1 MEQKKNPGRDITIR
15 YDSLYDKEAEE
26 AVCGAII
33 LESQAIYEVADILTP
48 EMFGNPKCANLYA
61 AAISLYD
68 RSVKVDMIT
77 LLEEIQKKGLP
88 YDDYAFFIT
97 NLLCGITSS
106 ANIVRHALYIKE
118 AYIRR
123 LFVSHMHTLLT
134 SAGDKTVDIADLLD
148 DAGKAVDSISADLD
162 PGDGSKP
169 IHEICNDVYK
179 AYTERV
185 ESAARGETSGITTG
199 LHKLDEATGGWQPGD
214 LIILA
219 ARPGVGKT
227 AMMLHFALS
236 AAKSGIPVALFS
248 LEMTARSLAERL
260 FVGCSDIDADR
271 FKRGILY
278 TEETIRL
285 EQAGDLI
292 SSLPITIVDT
302 AILSMRKIKNRAM
315 RLHRQGKCGVLFIDY
330 LQLVDMRNDNSHYNR
345 EQEVAAASRMAK
357 IIAKELNIPVI
368 LLSQLNRSVETRA
381 AEGGMRRPLLSDLRE
396 SGAIEQDADIVLFIC
411 RSENAGENKGELILS
426 KNRNGRVGIIEFR
439 HNESLTR
446 IYDDT
451 FRYPVPATSDE
462 RPF

>member
-1 MEQKKNPGRDITIR
+1 MEQKKNPGHDTTTR
-15 YDSLYDKEAEE
+15 YDSFYDKEAEE

-33 LESQAIYEVADILTP
+33 LETQAIYEVADILTAD
-48 EMFGNPKCANLYA
+48 MFGNPRCAHLYA
-61 AAISLYD
+61 AAIALYD

-148 DAGKAVDSISADLD
+148 DAGKAVDSISSDLD

-199 LHKLDEATGGWQPGD
+199 LHKLDEATGGWQPGN

-330 LQLVDMRNDNSHYNR
+330 LQLVDMRNDNGHYNR

-411 RSENAGENKGELILS
+411 RSENPGENKGELILS
-426 KNRNGRVGIIEFR
+426 KNRNGRVGCIQFL

-451 FRYPVPATSDE
+451 FRYPVPAASDAP
-462 RPF
+462 PF